1 MQSGRK
7 KTQIS
12 YVIRNEAEKYN
23 CSGVNA
29 LKIDAATKRLYSA
42 GRDSVVRIW
51 STCDTTRQDPYVASM
66 EHHTDWVNDIV
77 LTCGGKILLSA
88 SSDTTVK
95 VWNAHRGFCMSTL
108 RTHKDYVKTLAYAKH
123 KEQVASGGLDKQ
135 IFVWDVNTLT
145 ALTSTRNTVTASNVN
160 GSKCSIYSLAMNES
174 GSVLVAGSTEKVL
187 RLWDPRT
194 GEKFRKLK
202 GHTDN
207 VKSLI
212 MNADGTQI
220 VSASSDGSIRL
231 WSVGQQR
238 CVATMR
244 HQHHE
249 GVWSVASDDDLATVY
264 SSGRDGRV
272 VCTDM
277 CDPEF
282 PSYLVCKEE
291 NPVVKLEIGSTSSN
305 NKTIYCATT
314 SSHINAWQVRPPPV
328 DQSETSQMSR
338 DDSKFTVGHQHDVN
352 GDNEDD
358 DEYIGAEKPLYTI
371 KGSPSIVQY
380 KVLPDKRFIL
390 TQNSDKQVALYDV
403 LTASKVE
410 DLGKVDFE
418 DEISK
423 RQKMVYIPNWF
434 QVDIKLG
441 CLAIRLDESDCF
453 SAWVTARSVDGF
465 EDSDPVTKSKYV
477 NYGGVLL
484 YALLEHWPVVQKA
497 KNKTEEENKN
507 EDDKRLKGSDMS
519 EKEFSFMQKPF
530 FKVPEYTPIIVTEVN
545 GRALLR
551 MTSIDCAGRTECA
564 QLKENLPVWVQQAVV
579 QNKVNTQFIK
589 ISFFLQ
595 PHPNSGL
602 KAHKNTGSKL
612 LATDLLTIAKVMEH
626 VYEKIINS
634 NQDDDNKSECNGGDT
649 KSLSSS
655 KENCKYNLIDD
666 DISSD
671 ANKIEVLC
679 NDQVLEAEWSLRTVK
694 HLIWKKSLDLQ
705 LLYRLKS

>member
-1 MQSGRK
+1 
-7 KTQIS
+7 
-12 YVIRNEAEKYN
+12 
-23 CSGVNA
+23 
-29 LKIDAATKRLYSA
+29 LKIDPATKRLYSA

-51 STCDTTRQDPYVASM
+51 STDVDSFKNDPYIASM

-77 LTCGGKILLSA
+77 LSCNGKILLSA

-108 RTHKDYVKTLAYAKH
+108 RTHKDYVKTLAYASH

-160 GSKCSIYSLAMNES
+160 GSKCSIYSLAMNDS

-207 VKSLI
+207 VKSLT
-212 MNADGTQI
+212 MNSDGTQI
-220 VSASSDGSIRL
+220 VSASSDGTIRL

-244 HQHHE
+244 HQHDE
-249 GVWSVASDDDLATVY
+249 GVWCVASDDDLATIF

-272 VCTDM
+272 VCTDLT
-277 CDPEF
+277 DPEF
-282 PSYLVCKEE
+282 GSYLVCKEE
-291 NPVVKLEIGSTSSN
+291 SPVVKLEIGRAANDKLIYCASTSS
-305 NKTIYCATT
+305 
-314 SSHINAWQVRPPPV
+314 SINAWQIKPPPEV
-328 DQSETSQMSR
+328 DEEVTY
-338 DDSKFTVGHQHDVN
+338 DDGDKKFTVGTSNQDSADDRDHPGVN
-352 GDNEDD
+352 GQ
-358 DEYIGAEKPLYTI
+358 EYLGADKPVYSI
-371 KGSPSIVQY
+371 KGSPCIVQY

-390 TQNSDKQVALYDV
+390 AQNSDKQVALYDV

-410 DLGKVDFE
+410 ELGEVDFE

-465 EDSDPVTKSKYV
+465 QGSDPVTKSKYV

-497 KNKTEEENKN
+497 KSKSEEEDKSDCK
-507 EDDKRLKGSDMS
+507 DDKQLASKNQSNCELNS
-519 EKEFSFMQKPF
+519 ESSKDFNIIQKPF
-530 FKVPEYTPIIVTEVN
+530 FKVPPYTPIIVTEVN

-551 MTSIDCAGRTECA
+551 MTSGDCAGRAECG
-564 QLKENLPVWVQQAVV
+564 QLKENLPLWVQQAVV

-595 PHPNSGL
+595 PHPTSGL
-602 KAHKNTGSKL
+602 KAHKSTGNKL
-612 LATDLLTIAKVMEH
+612 LATDLLTVAKVMEH
-626 VYEKIINS
+626 VHEKIINS
-634 NQDDDNKSECNGGDT
+634 QPNQDDDNKSECNGGDT
-649 KSLSSS
+649 KSVSS
-655 KENCKYNLIDD
+655 KDNSSKYNLLEDG
-666 DISSD
+666 ISSD
-671 ANKIEVLC
+671 ANKIEVIC
-679 NDQVLEAEWSLRTVK
+679 NDQVLEPDWNLRTVK

-705 LLYRLKS
+705 LMYRLKS